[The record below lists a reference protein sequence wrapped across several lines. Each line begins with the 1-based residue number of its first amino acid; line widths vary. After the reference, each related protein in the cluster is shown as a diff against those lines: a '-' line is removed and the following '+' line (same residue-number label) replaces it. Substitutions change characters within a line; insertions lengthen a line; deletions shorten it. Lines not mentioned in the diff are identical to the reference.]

1 MKKKIVS
8 AILTA
13 AVALSLLAGCGGVQN
28 GENDA
33 GAAAEV
39 QATAESAGSEAAL
52 GDAAAENEEAPA
64 AEASGTDSA
73 KDITVNVGDQAAF
86 FLVKVAEKKGFFEEE
101 FAKDGITIHSEIF
114 AKMGPAIIEAMAAG
128 DVDLSIVGVFPV
140 VNANNAG
147 NEIMMLASGNFTED
161 GFRLVV
167 GPDSSV
173 AKVEDLKSL
182 KVGVPFGAAEH
193 QITLQLLEKHGLS
206 DTDVELVNLQQADA
220 LTALLGG
227 EIDAALFNSGTLS
240 AAEEAGAKTIATNKE
255 VGLIVNPV
263 IGRKEFVEANPEI
276 TSRFLKVLDKTAKWI
291 DENEDETVKIA
302 AEVNGADEEG
312 IRVSLL
318 SRGRAISIDDEHFK
332 NPIQSTL
339 DFAKAQGLIGDLSY
353 EDVVDTSYF
362 ENAGI
367 E

>member
-8 AILTA
+8 MLLTG
-13 AVALSLLAGCGGVQN
+13 VMALSLLAGCGGSQAA
-28 GENDA
+28 DA
-33 GAAAEV
+33 GAAADSKTE
-39 QATAESAGSEAAL
+39 EAAP
-52 GDAAAENEEAPA
+52 AAEEAAPA
-64 AEASGTDSA
+64 AEASDSA
-73 KDITVNVGDQAAF
+73 KNITINVGDQAAF
-86 FLVKVAEKKGFFEEE
+86 FLVKVADEKGFFEEE
-101 FAKDGITIHSEIF
+101 FGKDGITVHSEIF

-147 NEIMMLASGNFTED
+147 NKIMMLASGNFTED
-161 GFRLVV
+161 GFRLVA
-167 GPDSSV
+167 GPDSTVST
-173 AKVEDLKSL
+173 VEDLKGL
-182 KVGVPFGAAEH
+182 KIGVPFGAAEH
-193 QITLQLLEKHGLS
+193 QITLQILEKHGLD
-206 DTDVELVNLQQADA
+206 DTQVELVNLQQADA
-220 LTALLGG
+220 LTALLGN

-263 IGRKEFVEANPEI
+263 IGRKDFVEANPEI

-302 AEVNGADEEG
+302 AKINGTDEEG

-318 SRGRAISIDDEHFK
+318 SRGRAISIDDEHFQD
-332 NPIQSTL
+332 PIMSTL
-339 DFAKAQGLIGDLSY
+339 EFAKAQGLISDLSY
-353 EDVVDTSYF
+353 DDVVDTSYF

>member
-8 AILTA
+8 MLLTG
-13 AVALSLLAGCGGVQN
+13 VMALSLLAGCGGSQAA
-28 GENDA
+28 DA
-33 GAAAEV
+33 GAAADSKTE
-39 QATAESAGSEAAL
+39 EAAP
-52 GDAAAENEEAPA
+52 AAEEAAPA
-64 AEASGTDSA
+64 AEASDSA
-73 KDITVNVGDQAAF
+73 KNITINVGDQAAF
-86 FLVKVAEKKGFFEEE
+86 FLVKVADEKGFFEEE
-101 FAKDGITIHSEIF
+101 FGKDGITVHSEIF

-147 NEIMMLASGNFTED
+147 NKIMMLASGNFTED
-161 GFRLVV
+161 GFRLVA
-167 GPDSSV
+167 GPDSTVST
-173 AKVEDLKSL
+173 VEDLKGL
-182 KVGVPFGAAEH
+182 KIGVPFGAAEH
-193 QITLQLLEKHGLS
+193 QITLQILEKHGLD
-206 DTDVELVNLQQADA
+206 DTQVELVNLQQADA
-220 LTALLGG
+220 LTALLGN

-263 IGRKEFVEANPEI
+263 IGRKDFVEANPEI

-302 AEVNGADEEG
+302 AKINGTDEEG

-332 NPIQSTL
+332 DPIMSTL
-339 DFAKAQGLIGDLSY
+339 EFAKAQGLISNLSY
-353 EDVVDTSYF
+353 DDVVDTSYF

>member
-1 MKKKIVS
+1 MKKRIISVL
-8 AILTA
+8 LTA
-13 AVALSLLAGCGGVQN
+13 ALTLVMMTGCGG
-28 GENDA
+28 A
-33 GAAAEV
+33 GSA
-39 QATAESAGSEAAL
+39 AESAQPAQDAGSEEK
-52 GDAAAENEEAPA
+52 AED
-64 AEASGTDSA
+64 SGP
-73 KDITVNVGDQAAF
+73 KEITVNVGDQAAF
-86 FLVKVAEKKGFFEEE
+86 FLVKVADKKGFFEEE
-101 FAKDGITIHSEIF
+101 FGKDGITIHSEIF

-147 NEIMMLASGNFTED
+147 NKILMLASGNFTED

-167 GPDSSV
+167 GPDSSIGS
-173 AKVEDLKSL
+173 VEDLAGK

-193 QITLQLLEKHGLS
+193 QITLQILQNHGL
-206 DTDVELVNLQQADA
+206 DAEKTELVNLQQADA

-240 AAEEAGAKTIATNKE
+240 AAEEAGAQVIATNKE

-263 IGRKEFVEANPEI
+263 IGRKDFVEANPEI

-332 NPIQSTL
+332 NPINSTL
-339 DFAKAQGLIGDLSY
+339 EFAKEQGLITDLSY
-353 EDVVDTSYF
+353 DDVVDTSYF

-367 E
+367 K